1 VNSVSPLPVAAAI
14 LLAAPSARA
23 ADVERAYLIWNPGAP
38 EERHAI
44 ALRTDVTVTVR
55 AGEELLVIHKGATM
69 RVKGPWSGPVARAR
83 QESVARTSFLGRLA
97 RLVMRVRHEM
107 SAYGGS
113 RGDGNAAAVAPPAA
127 ILSLAL
133 VPPVLVERRA
143 GRQCY
148 AEGSPPLLWRGWS
161 APEARYR
168 LEGGG
173 LTAIVTFPAG
183 VATAEW
189 PASMP
194 LVEQSYRMGK
204 VGGVEPPGEIKL
216 TRVAGARRLTALD
229 LLRVGCEHQAEAVLA
244 SVVAEAA
251 ARPLP

>member
-1 VNSVSPLPVAAAI
+1 VKPLFAAVMIALAAAT
-14 LLAAPSARA
+14 ARA
-23 ADVERAYLIWNPGAP
+23 ADEERAYLIWNPGAP

-44 ALRTDVTVTVR
+44 VLRTDVTITLR
-55 AGEELLVIHKGATM
+55 AGEELLVIRNGATM
-69 RVKGPWSGPVARAR
+69 RVKGPWSGPVTRAR
-83 QESVARTSFLGRLA
+83 KERVTRTSFLGRLA

-113 RGDGNAAAVAPPAA
+113 RGDGKVAAMAPPPS
-127 ILSLAL
+127 ILSLAS
-133 VPPVLVERRA
+133 VPPLLVERKA

-161 APEARYR
+161 APQASYR
-168 LEGGG
+168 LERGGM
-173 LTAIVTFPAG
+173 TAVVTFPAG

-194 LVEQSYRMGK
+194 LAEQAYRIGE
-204 VGGVEPPGEIKL
+204 VGAAGPLGEIYL
-216 TRVAGARRLTALD
+216 IRVVAARRLTALD

-244 SVVAEAA
+244 PAVAQAA
-251 ARPLP
+251 AHPLR